1 VPRRLQIDAT
11 ITALAPGGDGIA
23 HVELGGERRA
33 VFVPYTAGGDVVRA
47 EVDASTRPARGKLLE
62 VVTPSAERV
71 VPACRWSTRCGGCD
85 WMHLS
90 TPAQERAH
98 VEHLLSAM
106 PAAWRD
112 GTSVESHPAPE
123 SLAHRTRAR
132 LHLHA
137 TRSGR
142 VTVGMHEVGTHQ
154 PVEVEV
160 CVVLDPTLEHA
171 RRSLGPLFHGASGRG
186 EARLALGLERLPVLD
201 LRWQGDLPGE
211 CFARLDRAVKERSFA
226 GVSVWLD
233 DATRPAT
240 IGDATP
246 WMVGGDGAPL
256 RLSPG
261 GFAQANERVN
271 ATLGRFVQRA
281 AGMIGAARC
290 VELYAGAGN
299 LSVLLARAVGELVA
313 VESDHEACEA
323 ARANMTAR
331 GLKARVVESDAAEY
345 AWSTGTDLVV
355 LDPPRTG
362 ARKVAERLAASKV
375 PHVVY
380 VSCDPQTLQRDLAT
394 LAHAYE
400 PRAVAAFEMFP
411 QTSHL
416 EAVVTLERKA
426 RNPGVRT

>member
-1 VPRRLQIDAT
+1 MLIDAT
-11 ITALAPGGDGIA
+11 ITSLAPGGDGIA
-23 HVELGGERRA
+23 HVELAGERRA

-62 VVTPSAERV
+62 VVTPSVERV
-71 VPACRWSTRCGGCD
+71 APACRWSTRCGGCD

-90 TPAQERAH
+90 TSAQERAH
-98 VEHLLSAM
+98 VDHLLSAM
-106 PAAWRD
+106 PAAWVD
-112 GTSVESHPAPE
+112 GRSSALPVESHPAPE

-132 LHLHA
+132 LHLRA
-137 TRSGR
+137 SRSGR

-171 RRSLGPLFHGASGRG
+171 RRSLGALFHGAAGRG
-186 EARLALGLERLPVLD
+186 EARLALGVERLPVLD
-201 LRWQGDLPGE
+201 LEWKGELPGE
-211 CFARLDRAVKERSFA
+211 CFGRLDRAVKERSFA
-226 GVSVWLD
+226 GVRVWID

-240 IGDATP
+240 IGDPTP

-281 AGMIGAARC
+281 AGMIGAGRC

-299 LSVLLARAVGELVA
+299 LSVLLARAVGELVV
-313 VESDHEACEA
+313 VESEPEACEA
-323 ARANMTAR
+323 SRANLAAR
-331 GLKARVVESDAAEY
+331 GLKARVVEGDAAEY
-345 AWSTGTDLVV
+345 AWGPGTDLVV
-355 LDPPRTG
+355 LDPPRAG
-362 ARKVAERLAASKV
+362 ARKVAERLATSKV

-380 VSCDPQTLQRDLAT
+380 VSCDPQTLRRDLAA

-400 PRAVAAFEMFP
+400 PRAIAAFEMFP

-416 EAVVTLERKA
+416 EAVVTLQRKD
-426 RNPGVRT
+426 PKS